1 MLMKSERVES
11 FGQLVH
17 SCQRLLRAR
26 FEAHG
31 RSLGLSSAQWRLL
44 VPLWKEGQATQ
55 SRLAEL
61 MEIEP
66 ISVSRLVTRMEQ
78 AGWVERRPDPSD
90 RRIRVVVPTAKTHDA
105 FADVRSVA
113 DGVYEEA
120 MAGMSEADRQAVIA
134 GLKRVVNNLS
144 GAKAAET
151 GDET

>member
-1 MLMKSERVES
+1 MKSGSVEG
-11 FGQLVH
+11 FGLLIH

-78 AGWVERRPDPSD
+78 AGWVERRPDPHD
-90 RRIRVVVPTAKTHDA
+90 RRIRVVVPTAKTLEA
-105 FADVRSVA
+105 FADIRSVA
-113 DGVYEEA
+113 DGVYDEA
-120 MAGMSEADRQAVIA
+120 MAGMPERDRQALIA
-134 GLKRVVNNLS
+134 GLRTVVNNLS
-144 GAKAAET
+144 GARAAET
-151 GDET
+151 EDGT

>member
-1 MLMKSERVES
+1 MKSERVDS

-78 AGWVERRPDPSD
+78 AGWVERRADPND
-90 RRIRVVVPTAKTHDA
+90 RRIRLVVPTAKTNAA
-105 FADVRSVA
+105 FADLRNVA
-113 DGVYEEA
+113 NGVYGEA
-120 MAGMSEADRQAVIA
+120 MAGMSEDDRLKLIE
-134 GLKRVVNNLS
+134 GLNTVVNNLS
-144 GAKAAET
+144 GAQAAEAE
-151 GDET
+151 DET